1 MNPTEL
7 ASNPFALMMD
17 PQAVLTAL
25 EQSTRLAQ
33 LKRRICRP
41 LDKGA
46 GGSSIQEEVD
56 VESAASEFDAGASQ
70 FGVTESGAAGI

>member
-7 ASNPFALMMD
+7 LSNPFALMMD
-17 PQAVLTAL
+17 PQAVLAAL

-41 LDKGA
+41 LDKSA
-46 GGSSIQEEVD
+46 NGSSVHEEP
-56 VESAASEFDAGASQ
+56 ESDSSVAIEIPPETAA
-70 FGVTESGAAGI
+70 